1 MLNRSKRLA
10 GLVAVAA
17 ASLLVAAACS
27 SGGGKG
33 TTNPDNFSPGFAE
46 CLTKPNNCN
55 SGPRKAG
62 GTLVFAVEQDMASWH
77 INSADGSHF
86 SSSQMLS
93 GLIPSPFTVMPDL
106 SVQLNKDLM
115 VSAEQTST
123 SPQTIVYK
131 ISPNA
136 IWSDGTQITADDFLF
151 NLYTFDGK
159 SCKDCT
165 PAATSGYDQIKE
177 GTSSD
182 NGKTLTIVFDTPFP
196 DWKGLFSLYPAHIA
210 KQAGWTGTKE
220 DAAGLAKAFNAFI
233 ATQMTWSGGPYMI
246 EKYEKGVALTEV
258 ANPKWYGK
266 EKPTLDKLVWR
277 LVEQQSELIP
287 ALRNGEINGAYPQP
301 SVDLVTQAQELTT
314 SQFQLASGAVW
325 EHFDINTK
333 NTFLADKALRQAIFT
348 AVDRNEIITKTVGV
362 FAKDIKPL
370 GNHVLFPTQKGYS
383 DEIGAAK
390 QGAGDVEAAKKI
402 LTDAGYTGVGT
413 KLVNKAGQAVPAFR
427 FRHTVGNKL
436 RADTAALFQ
445 AQMKKL
451 GVDIKIETTD
461 ALSRTLSTGDYDI
474 MIFAW
479 VGSPL
484 IGSNLKDLWSTNS
497 GQNYNKHSNPAYDSI
512 AEEAAKTVD
521 EAKFLDLVKQGV
533 KILTEDAVVLPLF
546 QKPNMLIVYKD
557 YVNIRGNATNAG
569 PAYNN
574 QEWGLKAA

>member
-17 ASLLVAAACS
+17 ASLLAAAACS
-27 SGGGKG
+27 SGGGG
-33 TTNPDNFSPGFAE
+33 TNQPTQYSPGFAE
-46 CLTKPNNCN
+46 CLTKPNSCN
-55 SGPRKAG
+55 NGPTKKG

-93 GLIPSPFTVMPDL
+93 GLIPGPFQVNPDL
-106 SVQLNKDLM
+106 SVTVNKDLM

-123 SPQTIVYK
+123 SPQTVVYK
-131 ISPNA
+131 IRPEA
-136 IWSDGTQITADDFLF
+136 VWSDGTQITADDFLY

-159 SCKDCT
+159 TCKDCT
-165 PAATSGYDQIKE
+165 PASTSGYDIVKDAVA
-177 GTSSD
+177 SD
-182 NGKTLTIVFDTPFP
+182 NGKTVTVTFDQPYP
-196 DWKGLFSLYPAHIA
+196 DWKGLFSLYPAHVA
-210 KQAGWTGTKE
+210 KAAGWNGTKE
-220 DAAGLAKAFNAFI
+220 DAAGLLKSFNAFI
-233 ATQMTWSGGPYMI
+233 NVQMTWSGGPYMI

-258 ANPKWYGK
+258 PNPKWYGAV
-266 EKPTLDKLVWR
+266 KPQLDKLVWR

-287 ALRNGEINGAYPQP
+287 ALRNGEINAAYPQP
-301 SVDLVTQAQELTT
+301 SVDLVTQAGELTN

-348 AVDRNEIITKTVGV
+348 AVDRKDIITKTVGI

-370 GNHVLFPTQKGYS
+370 GNHVLFPTQKGYT
-383 DEIGAAK
+383 DEITAAK
-390 QGAGDVEAAKKI
+390 QGAGDIDAAKKI

-413 KLVNKAGQAVPAFR
+413 KLVNKAGQAVPALR

-451 GVDIKIETTD
+451 GIDITIEPTD
-461 ALSRTLSTGDYDI
+461 ALSKTLNDGNYDI

-484 IGSNLKDLWSTNS
+484 IGSNLKDLWSTDS
-497 GQNYNKHSNPAYDSI
+497 GQNYNKHSNPEYDKI
-512 AEEAAKTVD
+512 AVEAASTVD

-533 KILTEDAVVLPLF
+533 KILTDDAVVLPLF